1 MSKVVAIASGNLS
14 AQIKLHGAELSSL
27 QRGDD
32 EFLWQ
37 ADERWWGRHAPVLF
51 PIVGSIRND
60 KAQTAAGTCHMGRH
74 GIARLK
80 DFTVAEQS
88 ADTVTLELCSDAD
101 TTAAFPYS
109 FVLHMS
115 YSLEAS
121 AVGGAVDTL
130 RQSFS
135 VTNTGTDPLPF
146 SVGGHPAFNVPAPQ
160 HTGAWED
167 YALRFTQPWS
177 YVSPGVNADGLWDY
191 QIKTPIVDKAD
202 KLPLDRQ
209 LFCYDT
215 IELEGTPDSR
225 VTLVDGADKP
235 VLHLDF
241 EGFPYLGIW
250 SPGCESGDAPFVA
263 IEPWTGTATRTDED
277 DILEHKQG
285 SLTAQS
291 GETVERAFTIT
302 LL

>member
-1 MSKVVAIASGNLS
+1 MSHVVAITSGDLS
-14 AQIKLHGAELSSL
+14 AHVKLHGAELSSL
-27 QRGDD
+27 RRGDD

-51 PIVGSIRND
+51 PIVGSIRNNQ
-60 KAQTAAGTCHMGRH
+60 AQSAAGSCHMGRH

-80 DFTVAEQS
+80 DFTVFEQS
-88 ADTVTLELCSDAD
+88 SDAVTLELCSDAD
-101 TTAAFPYS
+101 TLAAFPYP
-109 FVLHMS
+109 FVLRMS
-115 YSLEAS
+115 YSLKAS
-121 AVGGAVDTL
+121 VDGGAADTL

-135 VTNTGTDPLPF
+135 VTNTGAEPLPF

-160 HTGAWED
+160 HRGAWED

-177 YVSPGVNADGLWDY
+177 YVSPGVSDEGLWDY
-191 QIKTPIVDKAD
+191 QIKTPLVDKAD
-202 KLPLDRQ
+202 KLPLDRK

-225 VTLVDGADKP
+225 ITLIDGADKP
-235 VLHLDF
+235 VLRLDF

-250 SPGCESGDAPFVA
+250 SPGCETGDAPFIA

-277 DILEHKQG
+277 DTLEHKQG
-285 SLTAQS
+285 CLIAEPGKTI
-291 GETVERAFTIT
+291 ERAFTIT